1 MNARYIILIRDRNL
15 LIEIGSYAKYH
26 DCLAKFRQTIA
37 LGSHGRWKEVYLE
50 GRDKAGQFVDVYEL
64 HKFE

>member
-15 LIEIGSYAKYH
+15 LIEIGSYASYH

-50 GRDKAGQFVDVYEL
+50 GRDKAGQFIDVYEL

>member
-15 LIEIGSYAKYH
+15 LIEIGSYASYH
-26 DCLAKFRQTIA
+26 DCLAKFHQTIA
-37 LGSHGRWKEVYLE
+37 LGSLGRWKEVYLE
-50 GRDKAGQFVDVYEL
+50 GRDKAGQFVDIYEL